1 MIKVEDITSEQLDAI
16 VLDLDKELLISKCIE
31 LQDIIHKEKPTES
44 PYAVPE
50 NVVANHYC
58 IAKKD
63 TMQHSEDSV
72 EWYTE
77 WDTLH
82 FKVMGV
88 CREINAIL
96 ATVPETPVT
105 E

>member
-1 MIKVEDITSEQLDAI
+1 MIKVEDITSEQLDTI
-16 VLDLDKELLISKCIE
+16 VLDLDKELLVSKCIE
-31 LQDIIHKEKPTES
+31 LQDLLNPEKPTES
-44 PYAVPE
+44 AYAVPE

-58 IAKKD
+58 IAKID
-63 TMQHSEDSV
+63 SMQNPEHSV

-96 ATVPETPVT
+96 ATVPET